1 MGGANRMKKFF
12 KLYSIWEILLI
23 LIGVAGSIV
32 VYLGFYFPDPYVLGR
47 YGTTSRLLLSVIRPL
62 FPLCVIGILVLIHLI
77 KMKKVHPAAPVLIAG
92 SLIIVLLI
100 IYPFAS
106 ARFKHWF
113 DISQKRDLY
122 HPYLQ
127 LAPQEL
133 KEIDKTVDCKIFC
146 LGGSTTQFLD
156 SQGRG
161 WPDRL
166 EKLLNDSLK
175 KTIGVWNQGRQWYT
189 TLHSLINYETNL
201 SSYHPDVLI
210 VMHTINDLL
219 HNADFCYFSFGP
231 FQEDYRHFYGPLS
244 RILKNPTLLSTIRDF
259 LKMLWYHHPR
269 EIVEQTEFPG
279 LVPFK
284 RNLNTLIDLA
294 EKDGIRVI
302 LMTQPNLYKPDITEK
317 EKQLLNMLNFEA
329 IGPDKKWSYETAL
342 RGFEQYTQAIKDV
355 AKERSVLLID
365 LEKAIPK
372 TTEYFYDDVH
382 YTDIAFDTVAE
393 TITENLIKNKFFSEN

>member
-1 MGGANRMKKFF
+1 MKKLF
-12 KLYSIWEILLI
+12 KFYSIWEILII
-23 LIGVAGSIV
+23 LIGTAGSIV
-32 VYLGFYFPDPYVLGR
+32 VYLGFYYPDPYALGR
-47 YGTTSRLLLSVIRPL
+47 WGTTSRLLLSAIRLL

-77 KMKKVHPAAPVLIAG
+77 KMKKVHPAAPALLAG
-92 SLIIVLLI
+92 SLIFVLLVV
-100 IYPFAS
+100 YPFAS
-106 ARFKHWF
+106 ARFKHWLN
-113 DISQKRDLY
+113 INQKRDLY

-133 KEIDKTVDCKIFC
+133 EEIDKKVDCKIFC

-156 SQGRG
+156 SQERG

-166 EKLLNDSLK
+166 EKLLNDSLDRP
-175 KTIGVWNQGRQWYT
+175 IGVWNQGRQWYT

-201 SSYHPDVLI
+201 RPHHPDVLI

-231 FQEDYRHFYGPLS
+231 FREDYRHFYGPLS

-259 LKMLWYHHPR
+259 IKMLWYHRPR

-279 LVPFK
+279 LAPFK

-294 EKDGIRVI
+294 EKDGITVI
-302 LMTQPNLYKPDITEK
+302 LMTQPNLYKSNISEK
-317 EKQLLNMLNFEA
+317 EKQLLNMLNYEA

-342 RGFEQYTQAIKDV
+342 RGFQQYTQTIKDV
-355 AKERSVLLID
+355 ARERSLLLID
-365 LEKAIPK
+365 LGKAIPK

-382 YTDIAFDTVAE
+382 YTDTAFDTVAQ
-393 TITENLIKNKFFSEN
+393 TISEALIENKIFDKE